1 MVLKKNENLGFEE
14 KMKFQVRKLLKI
26 KSGTLRILG
35 ILGAKILK
43 IKSGNFQIFGNLG
56 TRIFFK
62 KNEPEIFGIFGN
74 MSMGI
79 LKKMNPEFLKTLI
92 LRILKNE
99 SGIFWNLQK
108 LGTKLFKNHK
118 YIL

>member
-1 MVLKKNENLGFEE
+1 M
-14 KMKFQVRKLLKI
+14 
-26 KSGTLRILG
+26 RILG

-43 IKSGNFQIFGNLG
+43 IKSGIFRIFRNLG

-92 LRILKNE
+92 REFLKMNPEFFGIFGNLEQNYSKIINTFYKTTQRWHFLKN
-99 SGIFWNLQK
+99 
-108 LGTKLFKNHK
+108 
-118 YIL
+118 